1 MLFVERYVLSIIDRM
16 VRNVG
21 WSSYVMGKFLDLCQ
35 RAGRAYPISEFGAQT
50 NAAFAAISN
59 AEEGWT
65 GTMLPARI
73 AGIVQRQAD
82 WNFPLKLSDAQE
94 LLKVL
99 DALIDLGDRRSAVL
113 EQTEASKGIQEQP
126 AVRA

>member
-1 MLFVERYVLSIIDRM
+1 LKRWTV
-16 VRNVG
+16 VG
-21 WSSYVMGKFLDLCQ
+21 STR
-35 RAGRAYPISEFGAQT
+35 RADSQ
-50 NAAFAAISN
+50 
-59 AEEGWT
+59 
-65 GTMLPARI
+65 LPARI

-113 EQTEASKGIQEQP
+113 EQTEAFKGIQEQP
-126 AVRA
+126 AVRE